1 MPGVVRVGLTAGSEE
16 AVRVGLTAGG
26 TSVPGVVRVGLTVVR
41 ATRKRLEEAAG
52 RPVVHSTPLVQK
64 RLLGEW
70 RKEGVVVV
78 GCKVRTARG
87 HPGWEEGK
95 EGKEEEQGNQGKQG
109 PTKLR
114 CRGLCS

>member
-1 MPGVVRVGLTAGSEE
+1 M
-16 AVRVGLTAGG
+16 TAGG

-70 RKEGVVVV
+70 RKEGVVGRRARRARRRSKGTSV
-78 GCKVRTARG
+78 GEA
-87 HPGWEEGK
+87 
-95 EGKEEEQGNQGKQG
+95 
-109 PTKLR
+109 
-114 CRGLCS
+114 

>member
-78 GCKVRTARG
+78 CGGWVRGESGPDCRAGAAGGGARDRSESWGC
-87 HPGWEEGK
+87 GK
-95 EGKEEEQGNQGKQG
+95 
-109 PTKLR
+109 
-114 CRGLCS
+114 CRFGGCRWS